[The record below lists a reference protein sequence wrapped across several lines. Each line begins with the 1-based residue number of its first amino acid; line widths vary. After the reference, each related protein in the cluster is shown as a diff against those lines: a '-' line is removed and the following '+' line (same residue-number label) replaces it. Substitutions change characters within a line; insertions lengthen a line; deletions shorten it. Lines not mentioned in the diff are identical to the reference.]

1 MAKPKPSAYFTPTDG
16 IAPAA
21 AALAP
26 KARLAPSA
34 ERLSAPTY
42 WSVAESV
49 APEMFCDETNT
60 PVSMLYSSRKSG
72 AATEQ
77 FALAD
82 GQRTPSPTRSA
93 NSDVGA

>member
-1 MAKPKPSAYFTPTDG
+1 MTIGAM
-16 IAPAA
+16 PAN

-49 APEMFCDETNT
+49 APVTAVEETRA
-60 PVSMLYSSRKSG
+60 PVSRLNSSRNRG
-72 AATEQ
+72 AAREHD
-77 FALAD
+77 ALAD
-82 GQRTPSPTRSA
+82 GQ
-93 NSDVGA
+93 